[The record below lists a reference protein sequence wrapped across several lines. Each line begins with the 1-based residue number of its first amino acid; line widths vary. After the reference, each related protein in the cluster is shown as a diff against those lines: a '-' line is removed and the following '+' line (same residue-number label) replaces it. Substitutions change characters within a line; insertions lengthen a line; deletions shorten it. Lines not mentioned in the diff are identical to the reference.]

1 LIDIVIK
8 IISENQFEYNI
19 KIRKLDERKS

>member
-19 KIRKLDERKS
+19 KIRKPDERKS